1 MILTGILFRGIYLV
15 CTRHCPRS
23 KWPKMKCYDSC
34 PHCDADSS
42 CDWTSCHD
50 DLAYTRAVVEAVAAA
65 WCLDLDSLHMSGLSN
80 GGMFSYYA
88 ASRCSPVS
96 SRYIQ

>member
-1 MILTGILFRGIYLV
+1 
-15 CTRHCPRS
+15 
-23 KWPKMKCYDSC
+23 MKCYDSC

-65 WCLDLDSLHMSGLSN
+65 WCLDLDSLHMSGMSN

-88 ASRCSPVS
+88 MSRSQLCLRVNIDQGIIKSTLRPHVELIL
-96 SRYIQ
+96 SRQNMVM